1 MAFFNKPSPSRSS
14 SQQERRSES
23 TIGEECGSLAAY
35 ELDDVDLEGGK
46 VLGRGSY
53 GAVMELKFR
62 GEYYCVIE
70 AMHTL
75 AIQSASLIPQRLG
88 LCIF

>member
-23 TIGEECGSLAAY
+23 TSGEEYKCGSLAAY

-75 AIQSASLIPQRLG
+75 AIQSSSLIASDP
-88 LCIF
+88 